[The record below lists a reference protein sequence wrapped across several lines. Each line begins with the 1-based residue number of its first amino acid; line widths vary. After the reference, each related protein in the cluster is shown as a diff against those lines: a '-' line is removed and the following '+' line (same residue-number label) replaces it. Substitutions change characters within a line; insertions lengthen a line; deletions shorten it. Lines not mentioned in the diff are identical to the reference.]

1 MVLQSPVRRHVR
13 ADIEITLGTRAKK
26 VSSILGCHGR
36 EVTSRQLRRT
46 VLRTH
51 LLSMTQRQQE
61 QKRKTHLRNTNTRK
75 K

>member
-1 MVLQSPVRRHVR
+1 MVPQSPVRRHVR
-13 ADIEITLGTRAKK
+13 ADLEITLGTRAKK
-26 VSSILGCHGR
+26 VSSIPGCHGR

-61 QKRKTHLRNTNTRK
+61 QKRKTHLKNTNTRK